1 MKDYNQFICPKTK
14 KSLSLSIDESEG
26 ENIINGALFNDE
38 CSYPIIDNIVNLC
51 YPKILAKEETEI
63 IRWYE
68 NNYKTYDDYLPITFE
83 TFDVDEIAERIRMIS
98 LLDINPNDKVLETG
112 AGTGRDSALIAKY
125 LSEEGELHVTDIYV
139 DILEISKKKLENCK
153 AQVYHCVV
161 NALHLPYPD
170 NYFDKYY
177 HFGGWNTFSDKKK
190 AFEEVSRV
198 VKPGGKIIIGDES
211 MPPWLLGSNFSNV
224 LINTNSHYS
233 FPLPLS
239 DMHFTARNVSVNYIM
254 GGVFYFIYYEKGEG
268 YPYANFDIPIPG
280 PRGGTLNTRY
290 FGRLEGVS
298 EEVFNLA
305 KEAIKNSGKSA
316 FDWFNDVVKRA
327 ALNDLKE

>member
-1 MKDYNQFICPKTK
+1 MKKYTQFICPMTQ
-14 KSLSLSIDESEG
+14 KSLSLSVLESQD
-26 ENIINGALFNDE
+26 ENIINGTLFNDE
-38 CSYPIIDNIVNLC
+38 CSYPIINNIVNLC
-51 YPKILAKEETEI
+51 YPKILANEETEI
-63 IRWYE
+63 IGWYE
-68 NNYKTYDDYLPITFE
+68 KNYKTYDDYLPITFE
-83 TFDVDEIAERIRMIS
+83 TFNVDEITERSKMIS
-98 LLDINPNDKVLETG
+98 LLDIKPNDKVLETG
-112 AGTGRDSALIAKY
+112 AGTGRDSVLIAKH
-125 LSEEGELHVTDIYV
+125 LAEDGELHVTDIYE
-139 DILEISKKKLENCK
+139 DILEISKKKLLDCK

-211 MPPWLLGSNFSNV
+211 MPPWLKGSTFSNV
-224 LINTNSHYS
+224 LINTNIHYA
-233 FPLPLS
+233 FPLPLE
-239 DMHFTARNVSVNYIM
+239 DMHYTARNVSINYIM

-268 YPYANFDIPIPG
+268 YPFANFDIPIPG
-280 PRGGTLNTRY
+280 KKGGTLNTRY

-305 KEAIKNSGKSA
+305 QEAIIKSGKSS
-316 FDWFNDVVKRA
+316 FEWLNDVIKRA
-327 ALNDLKE
+327 ALNNLNK